1 VDLAVVSVAVFLVG
15 VVEQALIA
23 SNVPAIPAT
32 ASVFLLIIFIVYIT
46 LFCSVLLRIKV
57 LILAQNKR
65 SNGDYWGI
73 FCHPVVTM
81 NALLSNS
88 NAQTVM
94 GVFHWVKDCT
104 QCKQQT
110 D

>member
-1 VDLAVVSVAVFLVG
+1 MPVGLAVVWVAVFLVG
-15 VVEQALIA
+15 VVAQALIA
-23 SNVPAIPAT
+23 INVLAIPAT

-65 SNGDYWGI
+65 SNSDYWGT
-73 FCHPVVTM
+73 FCHPVVTA

-88 NAQTVM
+88 NAQTAM
-94 GVFHWVKDCT
+94 DVFH
-104 QCKQQT
+104 
-110 D
+110 